1 MVARWGGG
9 RCQKVQ
15 LSAICLV
22 YSSLGSNFPSEQGV
36 LRAEGGLSFS
46 SGCVWWWC
54 GRVSYLFFSVWIAK
68 RFWGTRFSPVRIVDK
83 TRHRLLLFVC
93 LSVGL
98 RQKVLVLVSLVLVDT
113 K

>member
-1 MVARWGGG
+1 MLKAVYPSLLAVCGGG
-9 RCQKVQ
+9 VDECRT
-15 LSAICLV
+15 
-22 YSSLGSNFPSEQGV
+22 F
-36 LRAEGGLSFS
+36 
-46 SGCVWWWC
+46 
-54 GRVSYLFFSVWIAK
+54 FFSVWIAK